1 MRFLATSIL
10 TCAALGSIASAQL
23 TTYVYGSDVG
33 DNGYNAACHG
43 YSWEQAGFVTPRGE
57 PFDIDAAT
65 GEIKN
70 KAGKVIGK
78 PIKVGDK
85 VIGWR
90 NNAKKVAV
98 IDLTKGTLQDA
109 FDLYK
114 DNGKGDLQIMR
125 HGGNTRTKT
134 GDKPGGTIYLDNG
147 KQFAG
152 FGAGTGSPGFDPY
165 AIVGPAGAEINLRLY
180 NCFSANDPDGPMGPV
195 TSVKASAAPPA
206 IAGVKAVVGS
216 VPVVRTIGIPT
227 FEVIGG
233 DAFFRPQVEAYLQTQ
248 YQLRGGFFGVVARV
262 AAVPLM
268 ARTFKGKVIPGHFDY
283 LVQNYGEFETIVI
296 NQNGKKQK
304 KSFKL
309 KWKIDYRAESPLDSD
324 PLLNLD
330 LPITL
335 ESASGGLIIHEAPRE
350 SFGDSE
356 LMGLAELGTIV
367 DLDENPSLESVHLAR
382 LPDVTLLPDLPADR
396 KLGSGIYELTATDG
410 WLEAAAGLLAVDIL
424 PDADLAT
431 LDLYFLN
438 GSTWEPLLAGKQVG
452 PGPNGFD
459 RIAAEF
465 SVSGLGATDAGFIY
479 TALYIPAP
487 GTLTI
492 GVLVSVGT
500 MRRRR

>member
-1 MRFLATSIL
+1 MRFLASSIL
-10 TCAALGSIASAQL
+10 TCAALGSITSAQL

-43 YSWEQAGFVTPRGE
+43 FAWEQAGFVTQRGE
-57 PFDIDAAT
+57 PFEIDAAT

-70 KAGKVIGK
+70 KAGKVVGK
-78 PIKVGDK
+78 PIKVGNK

-90 NNAKKVAV
+90 NNAKKIAV

-152 FGAGTGSPGFDPY
+152 FAAGTGSPGFDPY
-165 AIVGPAGAEINLRLY
+165 AVVGPAGAEINLRLY
-180 NCFSANDPDGPMGPV
+180 NCFSANDPDGPTNPV

-206 IAGVKAVVGS
+206 IAGVKSVVGS

-227 FEVIGG
+227 FEVING
-233 DAFFRPQVEAYLQTQ
+233 DPNFRPQVEAYLQTQ
-248 YQLRGGFFGVVARV
+248 YQLRGGFYGVVARV
-262 AAVPLM
+262 AAVPFM
-268 ARTFKGKVIPGHFDY
+268 GRTFKGKAIPGHFDY
-283 LVQNYGEFETIVI
+283 LDQNYGSVAFPI
-296 NQNGKKQK
+296 NGKLK
-304 KSFKL
+304 KFKL
-309 KWKIDYRAESPLDSD
+309 RWEIEYVASSPLDDD
-324 PLLNLD
+324 PLFNLD
-330 LPITL
+330 LPVNF
-335 ESASGGLIIHEAPRE
+335 ESASGGLIVHEAPRAT
-350 SFGDSE
+350 SIDPE
-356 LMGLAELGTIV
+356 LMGLADLTTMV
-367 DLDENPSLESVHLAR
+367 DLDENPALESIHLAR

-396 KLGSGIYELTATDG
+396 RLGSGIYELTATDG
-410 WLEAAAGLLAVDIL
+410 FLESAAGLLAVDIL

-431 LDLYFLN
+431 LDLYYLN

-459 RIAAEF
+459 RIAAGF
-465 SVSGLGATDAGFIY
+465 STAGLGATDAGFIY

-487 GTLTI
+487 GTVAI
-492 GVLVSVGT
+492 GALALAGAV
-500 MRRRR
+500 RRRR